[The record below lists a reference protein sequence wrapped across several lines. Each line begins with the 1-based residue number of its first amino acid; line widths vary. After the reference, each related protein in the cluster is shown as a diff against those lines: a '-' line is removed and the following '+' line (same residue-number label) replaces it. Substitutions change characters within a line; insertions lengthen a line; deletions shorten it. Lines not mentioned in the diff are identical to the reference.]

1 MRFLLK
7 ALTRTPLPILYAWG
21 WFLHVLVFHVF
32 RWRRDQVASD
42 IALAFP
48 DKPAAERARIL
59 RQSYRNIA
67 DVVMEAI
74 WGFGASAEALAQRVT
89 FENTDVIDAAV
100 AARQSVVLLT
110 PHFCNWEWLLPA
122 GGARFGLPID
132 AVYQKQRVAVLDQFL
147 LEARSRFGGKPIV
160 REDFVYELMHRAG
173 TPRGYALIA
182 DQTPPRDD
190 KKHWSRFLN
199 RDTAFFL
206 GAEKVARFLD
216 SPVLY
221 IGMRRVRPRPLFGAA
236 HAARDAAVRR
246 GTAPPTTRRSWSA
259 SRGSSR
265 RSIQE
270 SPADWL
276 WLQKRWKYP
285 EARAAGAGRT
295 APPREAVSAVRHRTC
310 AGDAAVHGAARHSAT
325 VASHSAGTSAKA
337 ATSRAVK

>member
-1 MRFLLK
+1 LRFLLK
-7 ALTRTPLPILYAWG
+7 ALTRTPLPVLYAWG
-21 WFLHVLVFHVF
+21 WLLHVIVFHVV

-42 IALAFP
+42 IARAFP
-48 DKPAAERARIL
+48 DKSPAERARIL

-67 DVVMEAI
+67 DVVMESI
-74 WGFGASAEALAQRVT
+74 WGFGASAEKLAQRVT
-89 FENTDVIDAAV
+89 FENTALVDDAV

-132 AVYQKQRVAVLDQFL
+132 AVYQKQRIEVLDQFL
-147 LEARSRFGGKPIV
+147 LDARSRFGGKPIV

-199 RDTAFFL
+199 RDTAFFI

-221 IGMRRVRPRPLFGAA
+221 VAMRRVGRGRYSVRLLPLAMPPFDAEAA
-236 HAARDAAVRR
+236 GDVTPIMESFARKLEAAIR
-246 GTAPPTTRRSWSA
+246 
-259 SRGSSR
+259 
-265 RSIQE
+265 E

-285 EARAAGAGRT
+285 KPDLPET
-295 APPREAVSAVRHRTC
+295 QPRRR
-310 AGDAAVHGAARHSAT
+310 R
-325 VASHSAGTSAKA
+325 KN
-337 ATSRAVK
+337 R

>member
-1 MRFLLK
+1 MRFLLRG
-7 ALTRTPLPILYAWG
+7 LTRVPLPVLYALG
-21 WFLHVLVFHVF
+21 TFIYFVMFDVF
-32 RWRRDQVASD
+32 RWRRDQVAGD
-42 IALAFP
+42 IARAFP
-48 DKPAAERARIL
+48 EKTGEERERIL

-74 WGFGASAEALAQRVT
+74 WGFGASAEALARRVT
-89 FENTDVIDAAV
+89 FENRDLVDAAR

-122 GGARFGLPID
+122 GGSYFSLPID
-132 AVYQKQRVAVLDQFL
+132 AVYQKQRVEFLDIFL
-147 LEARSRFGGKPIV
+147 RDARSRFGGKPIV
-160 REDFVYELMHRAG
+160 REDFVYELMNRAA

-199 RDTAFFL
+199 RDTAFFI

-221 IGMRRVRPRPLFGAA
+221 VAMRRV
-236 HAARDAAVRR
+236 ARGRYSVRLVALAMPPFDSDSELEETPIMERFARMLEAAVR
-246 GTAPPTTRRSWSA
+246 
-259 SRGSSR
+259 
-265 RSIQE
+265 E

-285 EARAAGAGRT
+285 KPEQPAAAG
-295 APPREAVSAVRHRTC
+295 RHR
-310 AGDAAVHGAARHSAT
+310 RP
-325 VASHSAGTSAKA
+325 
-337 ATSRAVK
+337 RA

>member
-7 ALTRTPLPILYAWG
+7 ALTRVPLPVLYAVG
-21 WFLHVLVFHVF
+21 TLICFVLFHLV
-32 RWRRDQVASD
+32 RWRREQVESD
-42 IALAFP
+42 IQRAFP
-48 DKPAAERARIL
+48 EKSPAERARIL
-59 RQSYRNIA
+59 QQSYRNIA

-74 WGFGASAEALAQRVT
+74 WGFGASAEALARRVT
-89 FENTDVIDAAV
+89 FENRDLVDAAR

-122 GGARFGLPID
+122 GGSYFSLPID
-132 AVYQKQRVAVLDQFL
+132 AVYQKQRVEFLDIFL
-147 LEARSRFGGKPIV
+147 RDARSRFGGKPIV
-160 REDFVYELMHRAG
+160 REDFVYELMNRAA

-199 RDTAFFL
+199 RDTAFFI

-221 IGMRRVRPRPLFGAA
+221 VAMRRV
-236 HAARDAAVRR
+236 ARGRYSVRLVALAMPPFDSDSELEETPIMERFARMLEAAVR
-246 GTAPPTTRRSWSA
+246 
-259 SRGSSR
+259 
-265 RSIQE
+265 E

-285 EARAAGAGRT
+285 KPEQPAAAGRRRR
-295 APPREAVSAVRHRTC
+295 PRA
-310 AGDAAVHGAARHSAT
+310 
-325 VASHSAGTSAKA
+325 
-337 ATSRAVK
+337 

>member
-7 ALTRTPLPILYAWG
+7 GLTRVPLPVLYALG
-21 WFLHVLVFHVF
+21 TFIYFVMFDVF
-32 RWRRDQVASD
+32 RWRRDQVAGD
-42 IALAFP
+42 IARAFP
-48 DKPAAERARIL
+48 EKTGEERERIL

-74 WGFGASAEALAQRVT
+74 WGFGASAEALARRVT
-89 FENTDVIDAAV
+89 FENRDLVDAAR

-122 GGARFGLPID
+122 GGSYFSLPID
-132 AVYQKQRVAVLDQFL
+132 AVYQKQRVEFLDIFL
-147 LEARSRFGGKPIV
+147 RDARSRFGGKPIV
-160 REDFVYELMHRAG
+160 REDFVYELMNRAA

-199 RDTAFFL
+199 RDTAFFI

-221 IGMRRVRPRPLFGAA
+221 VAMRRV
-236 HAARDAAVRR
+236 ARGRYSVRLVALAMPPFDSDSELEETPIMERFARMLEAAVR
-246 GTAPPTTRRSWSA
+246 
-259 SRGSSR
+259 
-265 RSIQE
+265 E

-285 EARAAGAGRT
+285 KPEQPAAAGRRRR
-295 APPREAVSAVRHRTC
+295 PRA
-310 AGDAAVHGAARHSAT
+310 
-325 VASHSAGTSAKA
+325 
-337 ATSRAVK
+337 